1 MEFLIGLS
9 LWKIRMKGYLRYG
22 NRYKFKKKR
31 RNKGIMIKKKEGKF
45 NYGI

>member
-1 MEFLIGLS
+1 MEIGINL
-9 LWKIRMKGYLRYG
+9 
-22 NRYKFKKKR
+22 KKKR